1 MRYIFYIA
9 KNKMNI
15 AFTTHFSIV
24 VQIITCIAGLH
35 GLFIELPEKHK
46 ILHNILIIETFVQF
60 IEIFFYVLFLR
71 TMIQTSL
78 SDMAK
83 IRYYDWF
90 ITTPT
95 MLFSTIAFFKYKQNL
110 LEQHE
115 TPLTLKQFISEN
127 YKNILTIFVLNFL
140 MLLFGY
146 LGETAVIDNYVAVF
160 IGFVFFALMFYIIYE
175 DYAIPSQEFTMFY
188 LTTFVWAIYGFV
200 ALLDPTMK
208 NNTLNI
214 LDLIAKNFFGIY
226 IYYVIKSL

>member
-1 MRYIFYIA
+1 
-9 KNKMNI
+9 
-15 AFTTHFSIV
+15 
-24 VQIITCIAGLH
+24 
-35 GLFIELPEKHK
+35 
-46 ILHNILIIETFVQF
+46 
-60 IEIFFYVLFLR
+60 
-71 TMIQTSL
+71 MIQTSL